1 MSVKPAASTKSS
13 PENTSPEVAAWKRF
27 CQRMEALGERIIE
40 DDFPNEPADRVEGI
54 AHLADQVSCW
64 LGWAIPHGDTT
75 VPFFQRSN
83 DLFTQWGGPN
93 QDNAYHHAR
102 IDPKRRYRVRGK
114 MHSCE
119 HFVIT
124 LRVGFMHMK
133 EWGTKAAISSVDR
146 NIQAGEDFEILFGGD
161 GSDPDYFPIPPE
173 VTTLSLR
180 EYYVD
185 WQPAEPAVFTIE
197 CLDELEAPPRP
208 DAETL
213 AQQIDH
219 ALDQVE
225 SSMFGWNDYM
235 LEHRAQGTD
244 NTFASQQTVAKGLS
258 DARYAF
264 LFWNLEPDEALL
276 IETDVPE
283 ARYWGLQLATL
294 GWFEQV
300 DPIHR
305 ITTINQHQAVPS
317 SDGQIRLV
325 LSHKDPG
332 VPNWLDTAEHRE
344 GLLTFRWFWPKSDPS
359 PHSRVLPLEEVR
371 ASLPADTPSIDK
383 ATRRAEVRARKAH
396 LAWRFRT

>member
-1 MSVKPAASTKSS
+1 MPSRID
-13 PENTSPEVAAWKRF
+13 ESPEVEAWKRF
-27 CQRMEALGERIIE
+27 CRRMEALGERILE

-75 VPFFQRSN
+75 APFFQRSN
-83 DLFTQWGGPN
+83 DLVSQWGGPN
-93 QDNAYHHAR
+93 QDNAYHHAH

-133 EWGTKAAISSVDR
+133 EWGTKAAVSSVDR
-146 NIQAGEDFEILFGGD
+146 GIQPGEDFEILFGGD
-161 GSDPDYFPIPPE
+161 GSDPDFFPIPE
-173 VTTLSLR
+173 QVTTLSLR

-185 WQPAEPAVFTIE
+185 WQPLEPAVFTIE
-197 CLDELEAPPRP
+197 CLDDLPTPNRP
-208 DAETL
+208 NGESL
-213 AQQIDH
+213 AHQIDH

-235 LEHRAQGTD
+235 KEHRARGTD
-244 NTFASQQTVAKGLS
+244 NTFAAQQTVAKGLS

-264 LFWNLEPDEALL
+264 LFWNLEPHEALM
-276 IETDVPE
+276 IETDVPD

-305 ITTINQHQAVPS
+305 ITSINQHQAIPS
-317 SDGQIRLV
+317 SDGRIRFV
-325 LSHKDPG
+325 LSHADPG
-332 VPNWLDTAEHRE
+332 VPNWLDTGQHRE
-344 GLLTFRWFWPKSDPS
+344 GLLTYRWFWPKSDPS
-359 PHSRVLPLEEVR
+359 PTARIVPLATARDAFPE
-371 ASLPADTPSIDK
+371 DTPSIDENE
-383 ATRRAEVRARKAH
+383 RRAQIRERKAH